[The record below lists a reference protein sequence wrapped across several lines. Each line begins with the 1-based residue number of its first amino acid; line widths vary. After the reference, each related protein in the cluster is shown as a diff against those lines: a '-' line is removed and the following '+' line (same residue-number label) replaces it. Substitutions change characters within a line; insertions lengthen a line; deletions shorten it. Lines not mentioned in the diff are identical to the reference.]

1 VILLDEPCS
10 ALDPLT
16 TAKIEETID
25 ELRADHTIAIVTH
38 NIQQAARVSDY
49 AGFMYLG
56 ELAEFDTSR
65 NIFTSPQHVQT
76 QGYIMGRF
84 G

>member
-1 VILLDEPCS
+1 M
-10 ALDPLT
+10 
-16 TAKIEETID
+16 
-25 ELRADHTIAIVTH
+25 IVTH

-56 ELAEFDTSR
+56 EMSEFGTVRD
-65 NIFTSPQHVQT
+65 IFVSPRDPRT
-76 QGYIMGRF
+76 QRFITGRF